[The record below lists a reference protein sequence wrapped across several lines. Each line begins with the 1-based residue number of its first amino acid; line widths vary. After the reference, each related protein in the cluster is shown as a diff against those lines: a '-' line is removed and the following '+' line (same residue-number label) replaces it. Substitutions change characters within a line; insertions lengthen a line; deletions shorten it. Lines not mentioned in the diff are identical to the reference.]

1 MHQRPSRI
9 MRRGRG
15 GAAAIAALAALALGA
30 PSALAGE
37 GELRLGPQPQQI
49 KKPAIVGGTAIPITQ
64 APWQV
69 YLQARSGGGQTY
81 SCGGSILDAR
91 RILTAGHCLYDS
103 ATLTAFAAGD
113 LTVVAGIS
121 NLRTP
126 TADTQVASVA
136 SLRIHPGY
144 SYTAVNRGVAPD
156 DVAVLELSAPL
167 DLSGPAARAISLTAA
182 GAYPA
187 LGTAAGITGYGR
199 QAFGQEPDGQL
210 YAVGT
215 TIGDPLVC
223 GRDANAVVLCISSQV
238 GSACEGDSG
247 GPLTIGAVQ
256 AGVASF
262 VQETPPMGACGVGSV
277 NGYTNLAAP
286 EILEW
291 VNGNPAPP
299 IAPRGGSDVSARGTF
314 QAGSSM
320 TCSAGTWSGA
330 PTFVYTFVDTRN
342 GQVLQSGANA
352 TYAFTNADVGRTIA
366 CQADATNAGG
376 TGITRTE
383 ASPAIAADPNPPG
396 PPAPAPRPTPT
407 PTPTPRRPTPRPT
420 PRPAARKP
428 SLRLTVGSSSARVRA
443 GGTITYS
450 ITVANRG
457 RGTARGVA
465 VCDAPGSGLS
475 FAQLPR
481 GAKKSRG
488 RACWTLGTLRAN
500 SSRTLR
506 VTLRVARSAD
516 AGVARNAISLRS
528 ANGGSRA
535 ATKGVRVLA
544 AQQRGTTRPPAVTG

>member
-1 MHQRPSRI
+1 MHQRNSRI
-9 MRRGRG
+9 SRRGRG
-15 GAAAIAALAALALGA
+15 TAAAFAALAALALGA
-30 PSALAGE
+30 PAALAGE

-49 KKPAIVGGTAIPITQ
+49 KKPSIVGGTAIPITQ

-81 SCGGSILDAR
+81 SCGGSILDER

-103 ATLTAFAAGD
+103 ATLTAFVAGD
-113 LTVVAGIS
+113 LTVVAGVS
-121 NLRTP
+121 NLRAPEATE
-126 TADTQVASVA
+126 QVARVA
-136 SLRIHPGY
+136 ALRIHPGY
-144 SYTAVNRGVAPD
+144 SYTAANGGVAPD
-156 DVAVLELSAPL
+156 DVAVLELTTPL
-167 DLSGPAARAISLTAA
+167 DLTGPAARAISLTAA

-187 LGTAAGITGYGR
+187 PGTAAGITGYGR
-199 QAFGQEPDGQL
+199 QVAGGTPDGQL

-223 GRDANAVVLCISSQV
+223 GGEANAVVLCISSQV

-262 VQETPPMGACGVGSV
+262 VTDIPPAGACAVGSV

-299 IAPRGGSDVSARGTF
+299 IAPRGGRDVSARGVF

-320 TCSAGTWSGA
+320 TCSAGTWTGTPA
-330 PTFVYTFVDTRN
+330 FAYTFVDTRN

-352 TYAFTNADVGRTIA
+352 TYAFTDGDVGRTIA
-366 CQADATNAGG
+366 CQVSATNSGG

-383 ASPAIAADPNPPG
+383 ASPAIAVNPNPPR
-396 PPAPAPRPTPT
+396 PPAPAPTPTRPTPT
-407 PTPTPRRPTPRPT
+407 PTRPTPRPT

-443 GGTITYS
+443 GGTVTYS
-450 ITVANRG
+450 IKVANRG
-457 RGTARGVA
+457 RGAARQVV

-528 ANGGSRA
+528 ANGGSRT

-544 AQQRGTTRPPAVTG
+544 AQQR